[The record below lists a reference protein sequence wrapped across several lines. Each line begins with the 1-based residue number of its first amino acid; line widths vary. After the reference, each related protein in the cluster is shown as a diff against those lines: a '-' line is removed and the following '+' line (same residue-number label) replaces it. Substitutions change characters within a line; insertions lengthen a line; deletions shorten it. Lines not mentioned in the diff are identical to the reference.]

1 MVGIFSWDNLSV
13 KQKLFG
19 LVLLPIMLLLILAG
33 QHVHRLSTQAKDLHR
48 AQVFTDYID
57 LVSQLYNLP
66 NMQEISDKSEETHR
80 LVRELKHRN
89 SAIFGNDPEILNLLT
104 SFEEASVS
112 LYLASDGE
120 EQSEAIE
127 WRSDIYQQILLS
139 LDQIYFS
146 NISHETNN
154 DLSSILHL
162 EWLIYWSTKE
172 HRLSQYLI
180 ESIEKKQYYDTVI
193 RDDIQSLVQNQQLLI
208 ERFVALNAN
217 RQQVD
222 LLIDTFS
229 DDVFRI
235 SQEFRTSLL
244 QPQELQALTPQ
255 QISLGL
261 SALNKRM
268 TLIHDIDKHI
278 VLQLQT
284 RISESISD
292 TTQHRLIFIAAVM
305 LITVLVISLTIR
317 LMRKVTGNLDLV
329 LEFLSHESYVA
340 DSPLSGLIKGKDE
353 LSKFAQEVDKL
364 SYEREQTKQKLT
376 QAKED
381 AERAK
386 DEAIEASK
394 AKSSF
399 LANMSHE
406 IRTPLNGVIGI
417 SEVLSDTPLT
427 AVQRDYVDT
436 IETSSQLLLSL
447 INDVLDF
454 SKIESGML
462 MISPNSSCVRE
473 SIYDIASIVCP
484 KAKEKGIDIK
494 VNISPNTPYHIVVD
508 DHRLHQIIMNFMSN
522 AVKFTEKGYVELSVF
537 THALTEAT
545 AVIEFSVEDSGI
557 GINEQQQKS
566 IFAPFAQEDNSTTRQ
581 FGGTGLGLAISTQ
594 LVELMGGHI
603 KLKSKKGH
611 GSRFYFHLTVPVSQQ
626 NFNPHH
632 TLNQNQIWLVCD
644 NYEMENKLRNELNV
658 YHVDVRE
665 SVNNLRELPTWIN
678 DKENIIIIYV
688 ETEPNAAIATSDYM
702 RSFEN
707 KNIRVCLIKHMHS
720 KQFDFGKNVSAIVTQ
735 PLLGQRFLKALNLC
749 EASFSTQG
757 EIHTTSHQ
765 SPTLHNILIV
775 DDNTVNQK
783 IAGLHVTKAGYS
795 FDCAENGAEAIEMFK
810 KNRYRLI
817 LMDCMMPVMDG
828 FEATKIIRQIEESEQ
843 RAFRIP
849 IIALTA
855 SVVDDDIQKC
865 FEVGM
870 NDCIPKP
877 FKADLLKAKLDKAL
891 GLRFQTDPLNEV
903 HSLKIN
909 ASQKSGSEPQPI
921 IRPSVD
927 PIAIRAER
935 ILLVEDNRVNQKVA
949 SLLLDKAG
957 YQYEIA
963 ENGQIAV
970 EMFQRDTDFDIILMD
985 CMMPVMDGF
994 EATRKIRAYEMSKGL
1009 EKTPII
1015 ALTASVVDDDIQRCF
1030 DSGMDAYIPKPV
1042 KKEKLLHQI
1051 ENMI

>member
-1 MVGIFSWDNLSV
+1 MVGVFSWDNLSV

-19 LVLLPIMLLLILAG
+19 LVLLPITLLLILAG
-33 QHVHRLSTQAKDLHR
+33 QHVHRLSTQAQDLNR
-48 AQVFTDYID
+48 AQLFTDYIE
-57 LVSQLYNLP
+57 LVSHLYNLP
-66 NMQEISDKSEETHR
+66 NTLENVDKSEEILR
-80 LVRELKHRN
+80 LAQELKHRN
-89 SAIFGNDPEILNLLT
+89 RAIFGNDLEISVLLT
-104 SFEEASVS
+104 SFEEASMA
-112 LYLASDGE
+112 LNEASDAE
-120 EQSEAIE
+120 EQLDAIE
-127 WRSDIYQQILLS
+127 LRSGIYQQILLS

-154 DLSSILHL
+154 DLSSIMHL
-162 EWLIYWSTKE
+162 EWLMYWSTKE

-180 ESIEKKQYYDTVI
+180 ESVEKDQYYNTAI
-193 RDDIQSLVQNQQLLI
+193 RDEIQSLVQSQQLLI
-208 ERFVALNAN
+208 ERFMALNAN
-217 RQQVD
+217 RQQVEM
-222 LLIDTFS
+222 LIDTFS
-229 DDVFRI
+229 DEVFRI
-235 SQEFRTSLL
+235 SQEFRTNIL
-244 QPQELQALTPQ
+244 QPRQLQALTPQ
-255 QISLGL
+255 QIASGL
-261 SALNKRM
+261 TALNKRM
-268 TLIHDIDKHI
+268 TLIHGIDKHI
-278 VLQLQT
+278 VHQLQT
-284 RISESISD
+284 RISESITN
-292 TTQHRLIFIAAVM
+292 TTQHRLIFIAAVL

-317 LMRKVTGNLDLV
+317 LIRKVTGNLDLV

-353 LSKFAQEVDKL
+353 LSKFAREVDKL

-417 SEVLSDTPLT
+417 SEVLSDTSLT

-462 MISPNSSCVRE
+462 MISPNSSCIRE

-508 DHRLHQIIMNFMSN
+508 DHRLHQILMNFMSN
-522 AVKFTEKGYVELSVF
+522 AVKFTQQGYVELSIF
-537 THALTEAT
+537 THALTDST
-545 AVIEFSVEDSGI
+545 AVIEFSVKDSGI
-557 GINEQQQKS
+557 GINEQQQTS

-594 LVELMGGHI
+594 LVDLMGGQI
-603 KLKSKKGH
+603 KLDSQKGL
-611 GSRFYFHLTVPVSQQ
+611 GSRFYFHLTVPISQQ
-626 NFNPHH
+626 FFNPHH
-632 TLNQNQIWLVCD
+632 TLNQHQIWLVCD
-644 NYEMENKLRNELNV
+644 EANTENKLRNELNV
-658 YHVDVRE
+658 YQVDVRD
-665 SVNNLRELPTWIN
+665 SVNRLSDLPRWIN

-688 ETEPNAAIATSDYM
+688 ETAPDEAISIADYIS
-702 RSFEN
+702 SFEN
-707 KNIRVCLIKHMHS
+707 QNIRVCLIKHMHS
-720 KQFDFGKNVSAIVTQ
+720 KQFDFGKSVSAIVTQ

-749 EASFSTQG
+749 ESSFSIPS
-757 EIHTTSHQ
+757 EMHTPSLQTSTR
-765 SPTLHNILIV
+765 PKILIV

-795 FDCAENGAEAIEMFK
+795 SDFAENGAEAIEMFK
-810 KNRYRLI
+810 HNRYKLI

-843 RAFRIP
+843 RTFRIP

-855 SVVDDDIQKC
+855 SVVEDDIQRC
-865 FEVGM
+865 FDMGM
-870 NDCIPKP
+870 NDYIPKP
-877 FKADLLKAKLDKAL
+877 FKAGLLKVKLDKAL
-891 GLRFQTDPLNEV
+891 GLHVQTDPLNEPD
-903 HSLKIN
+903 SMSSSTAQN
-909 ASQKSGSEPQPI
+909 SDAEPPPNRSPTI
-921 IRPSVD
+921 D
-927 PIAIRAER
+927 PIAIRTER

-949 SLLLDKAG
+949 SLLLDRAG

-970 EMFQRDTDFDIILMD
+970 EMFKRNTEFDIILMD

-994 EATRKIRAYEMSKGL
+994 EATRQIRAYEALRGL

-1042 KKEKLLHQI
+1042 KKEKLLNQI

>member
-33 QHVHRLSTQAKDLHR
+33 QHVHRLSTQAKDLNR
-48 AQVFTDYID
+48 AQLFTDYID
-57 LVSQLYNLP
+57 LVSHLYNLP
-66 NMQEISDKSEETHR
+66 NIQEINDKSEETHR
-80 LVRELKHRN
+80 LIRELKHRN
-89 SAIFGNDPEILNLLT
+89 HAIFGKDSELSNLLT

-112 LYLASDGE
+112 MYLASDAE
-120 EQSEAIE
+120 EQLDALE
-127 WRSDIYQQILLS
+127 WRSDIYQQILLN

-154 DLSSILHL
+154 DLSSIMHL
-162 EWLIYWSTKE
+162 EWLMYWSTKE
-172 HRLSQYLI
+172 HRLSQHLI
-180 ESIEKKQYYDTVI
+180 ESVEKDQHYDTTI
-193 RDDIQSLVQNQQLLI
+193 RDEIQSLVQNQQLLI

-217 RQQVD
+217 HQQVD
-222 LLIDTFS
+222 LLIDTFT
-229 DDVFRI
+229 DEVFRI
-235 SQEFRTSLL
+235 SQEFRSSLL
-244 QPQELQALTPQ
+244 QPQELQALTSQ
-255 QISLGL
+255 QIASGL

-268 TLIHDIDKHI
+268 ILIHDIDHLI
-278 VLQLQT
+278 IQQLQA
-284 RISESISD
+284 RISASISS
-292 TTQHRLIFIAAVM
+292 TTQYRLIFIAAV
-305 LITVLVISLTIR
+305 LLVTVLVISLTVR
-317 LMRKVTGNLDLV
+317 LIRKVTGNLDLV
-329 LEFLSHESYVA
+329 LEFLSHESYIA

-364 SYEREQTKQKLT
+364 SYEREQTKKKLT

-484 KAKEKGIDIK
+484 KAKEKGIDIR
-494 VNISPNTPYHIVVD
+494 VNISRNTPYHIVVD
-508 DHRLHQIIMNFMSN
+508 DHRLRQIIMNFMSN
-522 AVKFTEKGYVELSVF
+522 AVKFTDKGYVELSVF
-537 THALTEAT
+537 THSLTNST
-545 AVIEFSVEDSGI
+545 AVIEFSVEDSGV
-557 GINEQQQKS
+557 GINEEQQKS

-594 LVELMGGHI
+594 LVDLMGGHI
-603 KLKSKKGH
+603 KLDSKKGQ
-611 GSRFYFHLTVPVSQQ
+611 GSRFYFHLTVPVSQHK
-626 NFNPHH
+626 FNSHH
-632 TLNQNQIWLVCD
+632 TLNQNQIWLVCND
-644 NYEMENKLRNELNV
+644 PEMENKLRNELNV
-658 YHVDVRE
+658 YQVIVSE
-665 SVNNLRELPTWIN
+665 SVNRLKDLPTWIN
-678 DKENIIIIYV
+678 NKENIIIIYV
-688 ETEPNAAIATSDYM
+688 ETEPNAAILASDYM
-702 RSFEN
+702 CSFEN
-707 KNIRVCLIKHMHS
+707 LNVRVCLIKHMHS
-720 KQFDFGKNVSAIVTQ
+720 KQFDFGNSVSAIVTQ

-749 EASFSTQG
+749 DASFSRHG
-757 EIHTTSHQ
+757 EIAITRRQ
-765 SPTLHNILIV
+765 SPTLPNILIV

-795 FDCAENGAEAIEMFK
+795 FDFAENGAEAIEMFK
-810 KNRYRLI
+810 NNQYSLI

-828 FEATKIIRQIEESEQ
+828 FEATKIIRQIEDSEQ
-843 RAFRIP
+843 RVFRIP

-865 FEVGM
+865 FDVGM
-870 NDCIPKP
+870 NDYIPKP
-877 FKADLLKAKLDKAL
+877 FKSGLLKAKLDKAF
-891 GLRFQTDPLNEV
+891 GLRFQTYPINELR
-903 HSLKIN
+903 SMRMNTAPKLDI
-909 ASQKSGSEPQPI
+909 APQPI
-921 IRPSVD
+921 REPSTD

-970 EMFQRDTDFDIILMD
+970 EMFQRDTNFDIILMD

-994 EATRKIRAYEMSKGL
+994 EATRQIRAYEVSTGL